1 MWTAIKLW
9 FATTKLINDGT
20 EADEAMD
27 DKTDNM
33 MVEWFKLVRKRN
45 ELVREE
51 SALIYESV
59 LLHSVTWV
67 GRITTF
73 VNVLNRYTFNVISCV
88 TWYTVYTVRISAR
101 CATYA
106 HITTEIK
113 MF

>member
-1 MWTAIKLW
+1 
-9 FATTKLINDGT
+9 LINDGT

-59 LLHSVTWV
+59 LLHSVT
-67 GRITTF
+67 
-73 VNVLNRYTFNVISCV
+73 
-88 TWYTVYTVRISAR
+88 
-101 CATYA
+101 
-106 HITTEIK
+106 
-113 MF
+113 